1 MAIEPPLPND
11 TRSRFADWVEVAS
24 LIQSRGAGSGD
35 LASLY
40 GTTQDSEHDIEFD
53 EATGEYLE
61 TEILE
66 ENQGM
71 FTDQVLTEV
80 EYRTEVL
87 GSDYPFVIETAGN
100 GWRVLPADEPADD
113 QCAVARCC
121 YVFCLLVSALRDR
134 RIHGSRTTELRK
146 LMERLF
152 QDVAVNAAA
161 AIMCGDVI
169 SFGWPRP
176 EGSGFR
182 AALRGA
188 CRELG
193 LGKPLQHLP
202 AWSSGQEK
210 DAGIDVIAWREFRDR
225 RPGKLVMLGQVASGL
240 DWPKKSVKNDT
251 YRFFAW
257 FSAPPTEHFVPAIF
271 IPFPQH
277 HECSPRSGVPF
288 DDAAVAEAWLRE
300 RDLGLVV
307 DRLRIVEVAATN
319 LTGSEGT
326 LQTLRHW
333 VHGALDLA
341 RAAA

>member
-1 MAIEPPLPND
+1 MPIEPPLPND

-24 LIQSRGAGSGD
+24 LIQPRGAGSGD
-35 LASLY
+35 LAGFY
-40 GTTQDSEHDIEFD
+40 GTTQDSEHDVEFD
-53 EATGEYLE
+53 ELADEHLE

-66 ENQGM
+66 ESQVM
-71 FTDQVLTEV
+71 FTDQVLTEI
-80 EYRTEVL
+80 EYRTKVL
-87 GSDYPFVIETAGN
+87 GWDYPFVIESARS

-113 QCAVARCC
+113 HCAVARHC
-121 YVFCLLVSALRDR
+121 YVFCLLASALRDR
-134 RIHGSRTTELRK
+134 RIHGSRSAELK
-146 LMERLF
+146 MPMERLF
-152 QDVAVNAAA
+152 QEVAVGAAA

-176 EGSGFR
+176 EGTGFR
-182 AALRGA
+182 AALDGT
-188 CRELG
+188 CRKLG
-193 LGKPLQHLP
+193 LGEPLQHLP

-257 FSAPPTEHFVPAIF
+257 FSRPPTEHFVPAIF

-288 DDAAVAEAWLRE
+288 DYAAFDDAWLRE
-300 RDLGLVV
+300 RNLGLVV
-307 DRLRIVEVAATN
+307 DRLRIVEVAAAR
-319 LTGSEGT
+319 LVDSGGT
-326 LQTLRHW
+326 LQTLRDW
-333 VHGALDLA
+333 VNGALDLA

>member
-1 MAIEPPLPND
+1 MPIEPPLPND

-24 LIQSRGAGSGD
+24 LIQPRGAGSGD

-40 GTTQDSEHDIEFD
+40 GITQDSEHDIDFD
-53 EATGEYLE
+53 EATGERLE

-71 FTDQVLTEV
+71 FTDQVLTEI

-87 GSDYPFVIETAGN
+87 GSDYPFVIETAGS
-100 GWRVLPADEPADD
+100 GWRVLPEAQPADD

-121 YVFCLLVSALRDR
+121 YVFCLLASALRDKC
-134 RIHGSRTTELRK
+134 IQGSRSAELK
-146 LMERLF
+146 MLMERLF
-152 QDVAVNAAA
+152 QDVAVAAAA

-176 EGSGFR
+176 EGTGFR
-182 AALRGA
+182 AALHGA
-188 CRELG
+188 CRKLG
-193 LGKPLQHLP
+193 LGEPLRHLP
-202 AWSSGQEK
+202 AWSSGQAK
-210 DAGIDVIAWREFRDR
+210 DAGIDVIAWREFSDR

-240 DWPKKSVKNDT
+240 DWPEKSVKNDT
-251 YRFFAW
+251 HRFFAW
-257 FSAPPTEHFVPAIF
+257 FSIRPTEHFVPAIF

-288 DDAAVAEAWLRE
+288 DDAAVGEAWLRE
-300 RDLGLVV
+300 QYLGLVV
-307 DRLRIVEVAATN
+307 DRLRIVEVAAAR
-319 LTGSEGT
+319 LAGSDGT
-326 LQTLRHW
+326 LPRLRHW
-333 VHGALDLA
+333 VRGALDLA